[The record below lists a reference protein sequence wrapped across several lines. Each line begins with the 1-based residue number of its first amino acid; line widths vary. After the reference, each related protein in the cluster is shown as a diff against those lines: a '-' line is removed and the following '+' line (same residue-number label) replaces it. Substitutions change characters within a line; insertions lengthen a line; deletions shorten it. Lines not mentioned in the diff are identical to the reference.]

1 MSDTTA
7 APLGAALLSTITCLS
22 VRGAWLEGGRTHRSQ
37 QQGDRNQSR
46 NQGEK
51 NNNREGQQNSPSAR
65 VEMSVGRGAHLR
77 AKGKLTEVLAEKL
90 RGLSKGLLP
99 AVGKGRIGFSVQLA
113 FPQPP
118 PRSPGKAATCPGS
131 ATAPSLG

>member
-1 MSDTTA
+1 M
-7 APLGAALLSTITCLS
+7 
-22 VRGAWLEGGRTHRSQ
+22 
-37 QQGDRNQSR
+37 
-46 NQGEK
+46 
-51 NNNREGQQNSPSAR
+51 
-65 VEMSVGRGAHLR
+65 GRGAHLR

-118 PRSPGKAATCPGS
+118 LRSPGKAATCS